1 MIVFPPIKAK
11 YRPAVGAGGYAT
23 FDLWLPE
30 AQDCASFLVSD
41 PKTMAWGEASDECV
55 GMMCAA
61 HVSGK
66 HTLFCKL
73 LFPVPHKSSGA
84 ISPTALH
91 LSRLKMALFL
101 KMARVRH
108 PPKRYS
114 G

>member
-1 MIVFPPIKAK
+1 MS
-11 YRPAVGAGGYAT
+11 T

-30 AQDCASFLVSD
+30 APDCASFLVSD
-41 PKTMAWGEASDECV
+41 PKTMAWGEGSDECV

-66 HTLFCKL
+66 YILFCKL
-73 LFPVPHKSSGA
+73 ISSVPCKSSGA

-101 KMARVRH
+101 KMARVHH
-108 PPKRYS
+108 PPQRYT

>member
-1 MIVFPPIKAK
+1 MP
-11 YRPAVGAGGYAT
+11 
-23 FDLWLPE
+23 
-30 AQDCASFLVSD
+30 SFVSD
-41 PKTMAWGEASDECV
+41 PKMMARGEGSYECV

-66 HTLFCKL
+66 YILFRKL

-84 ISPTALH
+84 IGPTALH
-91 LSRLKMALFL
+91 LSCLKMALFL
-101 KMARVRH
+101 KMARVCH

>member
-1 MIVFPPIKAK
+1 MIVFPPIKANSTGQGWEQG
-11 YRPAVGAGGYAT
+11 VVST
-23 FDLWLPE
+23 FNLWLPE
-30 AQDCASFLVSD
+30 ARTVPPLVSD
-41 PKTMAWGEASDECV
+41 ARMMACGEGSYECA

-66 HTLFCKL
+66 YIQFCKL
-73 LFPVPHKSSGA
+73 LFPVPFKSSGP
-84 ISPTALH
+84 ISPTALR

-101 KMARVRH
+101 KMARERH